1 MTLRAAAMLTVLM
14 AVLLGGRPEPAV
26 AADLGALVTVE
37 ITSVQP
43 ANPAPGGR
51 LEVGGVL
58 RNNSAVSLRDVG
70 VRMQVSTDPV
80 TTPEEAVA
88 VAAGGSVREGAV
100 ITQQPGFVTLAPG
113 GETSFELSADVD
125 DLGLTSPGVYEVRI
139 DSVDGAADLLGTRS
153 TTIQWFP
160 PGSVAQPAEVV
171 LLWPL
176 VGTPARD
183 AEDVFLSA
191 TPASELG
198 RDGRLRTLLSVG
210 GAYPAAVSWVLDP
223 QTLQSATLL
232 FDDHLALGPDGTVA
246 VQPGDPA
253 AGAWLDQLRQATSGA
268 ADVTAAGY
276 ADPDS
281 PAEVSAGLLSDLVL
295 ATTTAAAQVTEQ
307 LGRPVRGGFSWPP
320 EGHLDQ
326 PTLDALRGAGVQH
339 VVLAADAVSNPTDSP
354 LLTLSTDSGPIT
366 GVIGDADLSAA
377 LRTLTARPAEAVA
390 GRQLFLS
397 LVALRSGAGTGPTV
411 VATPPGDWAPAAD
424 AVESLLAALT
434 TAEYAEPRSLS
445 AALTAGSAAPESE
458 LAATAAIGTAA
469 PLTDEYLAG
478 VAAAGDTLAEIGDI
492 AVQPGESLRGF
503 REALLRSSSARWRPD
518 PAMGALLLDRT
529 NTQIVAQRDRVRI
542 SSAGIVSFPGEQG
555 RVPVTVSNDLTV
567 AVTVGLT
574 LSATPSYRIEPAPIE
589 PVTVPPG
596 QRLSLEVPVRVV
608 GSNPLVVTAQ
618 LLTPQGKPYGPGEP
632 FTLRTSAYSR
642 VAAWAVGLA
651 FAALIVMAAASIL
664 RRVRTSGDG
673 DSDG

>member
-1 MTLRAAAMLTVLM
+1 MTLRVAALLTVLL
-14 AVLLGGRPEPAV
+14 AVLLGGRPTPAA
-26 AADLGALVTVE
+26 AADLSALVTVE
-37 ITSVQP
+37 ITSVEP

-51 LEVGGVL
+51 LEVAGVL
-58 RNNSAVSLRDVG
+58 RNTSTVSLRDVG
-70 VRMQVSTDPV
+70 VRMQLGTDPV
-80 TTPEEAVA
+80 TTPEEVLTVA
-88 VAAGGSVREGAV
+88 SGGSVREGAV
-100 ITQQPGFVTLAPG
+100 VVQQPGFVTLAPG
-113 GETSFELSADVD
+113 GQTSFELSAALD
-125 DLGLTSPGVYEVRI
+125 DLDFAGPGVYEVRI

-160 PGSVAQPAEVV
+160 PGSVTQPVGVV

-191 TPASELG
+191 TPAAELG
-198 RDGRLRTLLSVG
+198 RGGRLRTLLSVG
-210 GAYPAAVSWVLDP
+210 AAHPAAVSWVLDP
-223 QTLQSATLL
+223 QTQQSAKLL
-232 FDDHLALGPDGTVA
+232 FREHLALGPDGTVA
-246 VQPGDPA
+246 AQPGDPA
-253 AGAWLDQLRQATSGA
+253 AAAWLDQLRQATSGA

-295 ATTTAAAQVTEQ
+295 ATATAAAQVTEQ
-307 LGRPVRGGFSWPP
+307 LGREVRGGFSWPP

-366 GVIGDADLSAA
+366 GIIGDADLSTA
-377 LRTLTARPAEAVA
+377 LRALTDRPAEAVA

-397 LVALRSGAGTGPTV
+397 LVALRAGVGTGPTV
-411 VATPPGDWAPAAD
+411 VAAPSSSWAPSAE
-424 AVESLLAALT
+424 AVEPLLEALT
-434 TAEYAEPRSLS
+434 TAEYAQPRQLS
-445 AALTAGSAAPESE
+445 AALAGGSAAPTGE
-458 LAATAAIGTAA
+458 LTGTAA
-469 PLTDEYLAG
+469 TGTPAPLSDEHLAG

-492 AVQPGESLRGF
+492 AVQPGDSLRGF
-503 REALLRSSSARWRPD
+503 REALLRSSSARWRLD
-518 PAMGALLLDRT
+518 PAMGALVLDRT
-529 NTQIVAQRDRVRI
+529 NTQIVAQRDEVRI

-555 RVPVTVSNDLTV
+555 RVPVTVSNDLAV

-574 LSATPSYRIEPAPIE
+574 LSASPSYRIEPAPIE

-608 GSNPLVVTAQ
+608 GSDPLVVTAQ
-618 LLTPQGKPYGPGEP
+618 LLTPQGEPYGPGEP

-651 FAALIVMAAASIL
+651 FAALIVMAVASIL
-664 RRVRTSGDG
+664 RRVRTSGD
-673 DSDG
+673 SDD